1 MNRGTQL
8 SDLQF
13 GLAVVFLLLAPLSC
27 AGLALINTGLGRS
40 RNAAHS
46 MMSALCVVSVACL
59 VYFVC
64 GRSWQGS
71 VGEQAHIVLIRGKA
85 WDWMG
90 AAPAFFSGLFP
101 TAAQPHAYALL
112 TAWMGM
118 IAVAL
123 AGLIPLGS
131 GAERWRLNSIC
142 ASTALLAGLTF
153 PVFAHWAWGGGWMAQ
168 LGANFGLGVGYADV
182 GGAGVI
188 HAAGGLTA
196 LAIVWILGPR
206 RGKYGSDG
214 MPMAI
219 PGHNAVLVLLGCILA
234 AVGWLGLNGAGAVL
248 FGNGGVAAGQVV
260 LAAVNTIL
268 AAGAGALAAAVITR
282 VRFGMPDASLSAN
295 GWVGG
300 LVAVSAGCAFM
311 PSAAAV
317 LVGLV
322 SGALVPFSVEIIELR
337 LEVDDPGGAIS
348 VHAVAGV
355 WGVLAAGL
363 FGKFPGNG
371 TGQFLAQLV
380 GVATLFGFVLPVSWG
395 ANYVLNRW
403 IPWQSYSRRRATGHG
418 SFRVRGGRVSRLPD
432 AHRRIHAAVSL
443 VQPSGEASRP
453 AGSRLP
459 ADATAA
465 STTKNTIATAV
476 L

>member
-1 MNRGTQL
+1 MNPDL

-13 GLAVVFLLLAPLSC
+13 GLCVVFLLIAPLSC

-59 VYFVC
+59 VYFIC

-71 VGEQAHIVLIRGKA
+71 AGEQAHIVMIKGKA
-85 WDWMG
+85 WDGLG
-90 AAPAFFSGLFP
+90 AAPAFFAGLFPDSVQP

-112 TAWMGM
+112 NAWMGM

-142 ASTALLAGLTF
+142 ASTALLAAWTF
-153 PVFAHWAWGGGWMAQ
+153 PVFAHWAWGGGWMAK
-168 LGANFGLGVGYADV
+168 LGANYGLGMGYVDA

-188 HAAGGLTA
+188 HATGGLTA
-196 LAIVWILGPR
+196 LAMVWILGPR

-219 PGHNAVLVLLGCILA
+219 PGHNAVLVLTGCVLA
-234 AVGWLGLNGAGAVL
+234 AAGWIGLNGAGAIL
-248 FGNGGVAAGQVV
+248 FGGVEPGQVV
-260 LAAVNTIL
+260 LVAINTIL
-268 AAGAGALAAAVITR
+268 AASAGALAAAAITR
-282 VRFGMPDASLSAN
+282 ARFGMPDASLSAN

-300 LVAVSAGCAFM
+300 LVAVSAGCAFL

-317 LVGLV
+317 LVGLIA
-322 SGALVPFSVEIIELR
+322 GALVPYSVEVLELR
-337 LEVDDPGGAIS
+337 LEVDDPGGSIS
-348 VHAVAGV
+348 VHAVAGI
-355 WGVLAAGL
+355 WGVLAVGL
-363 FGKFPGNG
+363 FGRFPGNG
-371 TGQFLAQLV
+371 SGQFLAQLV

-395 ANYVLNRW
+395 ANYLLNRFV
-403 IPWQSYSRRRATGHG
+403 PCRATREGERQG
-418 SFRVRGGRVSRLPD
+418 MDLFELGAGAYPD
-432 AHRRIHAAVSL
+432 FITHNDEYSAR
-443 VQPSGEASRP
+443 
-453 AGSRLP
+453 
-459 ADATAA
+459 
-465 STTKNTIATAV
+465 
-476 L
+476 